1 MNMKHA
7 DGAQERYPDRAKVYL
22 AEFSGGA
29 LMSRSTVRAGLFALC
44 VVSTLATALLAA
56 DSPND
61 RQPTD
66 PEQITSR
73 WNPEARPVAIEDLFY
88 SRRVAS
94 PAWSPD
100 GKDIVFS
107 TTFTGRMNL
116 WKVSSGGGWPL
127 QLTVSDDR
135 QFSSVWSPDG
145 KRIVYDQDFGGGE
158 YSDLFAIPSSGGAA
172 INLTNT
178 PDISE
183 NGPLFS
189 PDGKTIA
196 FGYKPKTSS
205 TADIALLDF
214 KTRQVTKLTN
224 EPTKDH
230 LWQLVEWSRDG
241 KCVIANRINAGFT
254 DASVYRIEV
263 SSRQA
268 EELTPHKGELLF
280 TASAIS
286 PDGKAVLVTS
296 NQKDGYQNAVLLD
309 IASKQLKWI
318 TDTQW
323 EASSGNFSPD
333 GRLASYEVNADGL
346 NAVYLYDMAT
356 GKSQAVAMPEGLTSV
371 TGNPSG
377 FSPDGKSLL
386 LSHQSSQR
394 PSDLWVYEVG
404 TQQSRQLT
412 YSAVAGLVPGD
423 LPAAQLVHYK
433 SFDGKMIS
441 AFLWMP
447 FNLKRDRT
455 NPAVVLPHG
464 GPTGQTVDYFNSMAA
479 ALSSRGYV
487 CIAPNVRGSTGY
499 GMPFQKANYQ
509 DLGGGD
515 LQDEVYATRFLIDTG
530 YVDAKKIGITG
541 GSYGG
546 FMTLMAIGKT
556 PDIWAAAVEE
566 FGIINWYTMLQHE
579 DPFLQQY
586 ERTLLGDPV
595 KDKTV
600 YDNASP
606 INYIRS
612 EKAPLLVLQGEND
625 IRVPKEEA
633 EQVVEILKK
642 ESRTVD
648 AHYYPA
654 EGHGFAKR
662 ENQIDAMR
670 RTIDWFDK
678 YLKGSAT
685 SSASAPS
692 TE

>member
-1 MNMKHA
+1 MPRNSSA
-7 DGAQERYPDRAKVYL
+7 TRAAFATLSVLLSLAGAS
-22 AEFSGGA
+22 F
-29 LMSRSTVRAGLFALC
+29 
-44 VVSTLATALLAA
+44 AA

-73 WNPEARPVAIEDLFY
+73 WNPEAHPVPIDDLFY
-88 SRRVAS
+88 SRRVTS

-100 GKDIVFS
+100 GKQIVFS
-107 TTFTGRMNL
+107 TNFTGRMNL
-116 WKVSSGGGWPL
+116 WKVSANSGWPL

-135 QFSSVWSPDG
+135 QFGATWSPDG
-145 KRIVYDQDFGGGE
+145 KGIVYEQDFGGSE
-158 YSDLFAIPSSGGAA
+158 YYDLFAVGDAGGVPV
-172 INLTNT
+172 NLTNT

-196 FGYKPKTSS
+196 FSYKPKTSP
-205 TADIALLDF
+205 TVDIALLDW
-214 KTRQVTKLTN
+214 KSRQVKKLTN
-224 EPTKDH
+224 EQTQNH
-230 LWQLVEWSRDG
+230 TWQPADWSSDG
-241 KCVIANRINAGFT
+241 KYIIASRANAGFT
-254 DASVYRIEV
+254 DASVYQIEV
-263 SSRQA
+263 SSGKM
-268 EELTPHKGELLF
+268 EELTPHKGDVLF

-286 PDGKAVLVTS
+286 PDGKTVLVTS
-296 NQKDGYQNAVLLD
+296 NQKDGYQNAALLD

-333 GRLASYEVNADGL
+333 GEYATFEVNADGL
-346 NAVYLYDMAT
+346 NTTYLYDLAA
-356 GKSQAVAMPEGLTSV
+356 GKGLAVAMPDGLTSV
-371 TGNPSG
+371 AGNPNG
-377 FSPDGKSLL
+377 FSPDSKSLL

-394 PSDLWVYEVG
+394 PSDFWVYDLAA
-404 TQQSRQLT
+404 QKPRQLT
-412 YSAVAGLVPGD
+412 YSAVASLKPSD

-441 AFLWMP
+441 AFVWVP
-447 FNLKRDRT
+447 FNLKRDGS

-464 GPTGQTVDYFNSMAA
+464 GPTGQTVDYFNSIAA
-479 ALSSRGYV
+479 ALSSRGYI

-499 GMPFQKANYQ
+499 GMAFQKANFQ

-515 LQDEVYATRFLIDTG
+515 LQDEVYATKFLVDTG
-530 YVDAKKIGITG
+530 YVDPKKIGITG

-546 FMTLMAIGKT
+546 FMTLMAIGKA
-556 PDIWAAAVEE
+556 PDIWAAAVEMY
-566 FGIINWYTMLQHE
+566 GIISWYTMLQHE

-586 ERTLLGDPV
+586 EKTLLGDPV
-595 KDKTV
+595 KDKIV
-600 YDNASP
+600 YENTSP
-606 INYIRS
+606 IKYIRD

-642 ESRTVD
+642 EGRTVD

-654 EGHGFAKR
+654 EGHGFSKR
-662 ENQIDAMR
+662 ENQIDSIR
-670 RTIDWFDK
+670 RTVQWFDK
-678 YLKGSAT
+678 YLKGDA
-685 SSASAPS
+685 ASQAAAPAGQ
-692 TE
+692 